1 MRLPASAILATAVL
15 VAGLSGAGAQ
25 ERPERIVSIGGAITE
40 ILYALGQEDRVVAV
54 DTTSLHPPSALAE
67 KPDVGYMRALSAEGV
82 LSLSPDLIL
91 MDEGAGPKEAVDLID
106 SAGVTVRHVP
116 TGHSVPELLEKV
128 REVGSAVGE
137 AEAGEAMAAGIA
149 REFEALEAD
158 LAGIERKKRVLFIL
172 SLVDG
177 RPNAAGSDTGADAII
192 RLAGG
197 ENVFAE
203 AKGYKTLSSEA
214 VAALQPDVILTV
226 SRGGAEPAADPLSV
240 PALAATPAGQAG
252 AVLRMDALYLL
263 GFGPRTPAALR
274 ELAAQLYPDLGLQTR
289 ADVR

>member
-1 MRLPASAILATAVL
+1 MRFAGSATLAFALSL
-15 VAGLSGAGAQ
+15 VGLSSAAAQ
-25 ERPERIVSIGGAITE
+25 ERPERIVSIGGAVTE
-40 ILYALGQEDRVVAV
+40 ILYALGQEERVVAV
-54 DTTSLHPPSALAE
+54 DTTSLHPPRALAE

-91 MDEGAGPKEAVDLID
+91 MDDGAGPKEAVDLID
-106 SAGVTVRHVP
+106 AAGVTVKHVP

-128 REVGSAVGE
+128 REVSAAVGQ
-137 AEAGEAMAAGIA
+137 AQAGEAMATGIEA
-149 REFEALEAD
+149 EFEALEAD
-158 LAGIERKKRVLFIL
+158 LAGVERKKRVLFIL

-177 RPNAAGSDTGADAII
+177 RPSAAGSNTGADAII
-192 RLAGG
+192 RLAGA

-203 AKGYKTLSSEA
+203 AEGYKTLSSEA

-263 GFGPRTPAALR
+263 GFGPRTPVAVR
-274 ELAAQLYPDLGLQTR
+274 ELAAQIYPELDLGTR